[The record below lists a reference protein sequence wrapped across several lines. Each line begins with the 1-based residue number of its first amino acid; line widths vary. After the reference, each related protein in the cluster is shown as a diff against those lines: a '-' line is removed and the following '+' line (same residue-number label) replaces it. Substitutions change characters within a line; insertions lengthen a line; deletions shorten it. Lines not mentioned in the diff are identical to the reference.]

1 MPRIGNC
8 QLKLLGKL
16 KIIYFAV
23 HTTSLP
29 SWPSKVPFV
38 HTSKGNLGTGDVLLS
53 HWEEIICELMKL
65 VEKFLLTKQL
75 SFRFLYIQRLRIS
88 YFWVNTWIG
97 CSPALFWRVILLPVQ
112 HCMLCSHRNHWVQLS
127 GCQGSWRMC
136 VCSCCLHKHTS
147 HVSHSGAL
155 GPLRFCSFFIL

>member
-29 SWPSKVPFV
+29 SWPSEVPFV
-38 HTSKGNLGTGDVLLS
+38 HTSKGNLETGNVLLS
-53 HWEEIICELMKL
+53 HWEEIICELMEL

-75 SFRFLYIQRLRIS
+75 SFRFLYIQRLRVS
-88 YFWVNTWIG
+88 YFWVNT
-97 CSPALFWRVILLPVQ
+97 
-112 HCMLCSHRNHWVQLS
+112 
-127 GCQGSWRMC
+127 
-136 VCSCCLHKHTS
+136 
-147 HVSHSGAL
+147 
-155 GPLRFCSFFIL
+155 